1 MCEFCKSIIECPVG
15 EKRSVTLAEFDN
27 EYTGRKMRSSMVKD
41 KISEEKVN
49 TFIHTEYADENS
61 WQNIVI
67 EDVLFCP
74 KCGAKLKELEGEKC
88 R

>member
-1 MCEFCKSIIECPVG
+1 MCEFCKPIIECPAG
-15 EKRSVTLAEFDN
+15 QKRSVILAKFDN
-27 EYTGRKMRSSMVKD
+27 EYTGRKMRTSMVKD
-41 KISEEKVN
+41 KFSEEKVN

-74 KCGAKLKELEGEKC
+74 KCGAKLKELEGDKE
-88 R
+88 